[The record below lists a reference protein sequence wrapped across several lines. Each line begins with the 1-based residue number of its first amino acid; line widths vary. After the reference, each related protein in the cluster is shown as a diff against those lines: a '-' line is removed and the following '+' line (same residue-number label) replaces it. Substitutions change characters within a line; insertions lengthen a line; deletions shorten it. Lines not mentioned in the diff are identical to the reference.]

1 MNLNL
6 FARDLQRNLRK
17 FLIWTI
23 SIIALNVF
31 TAAMYDSIAGST
43 QSLQLF
49 LKMYPEALM
58 KAFGMDATSW
68 SNVLGFYATYFVF
81 YILLS
86 GGIFAITFGMD
97 ILGTEESKRTAEF
110 LYTRPLTR
118 TEIYISK
125 AATAVT
131 DLLLF
136 NLANYLCAWI
146 TLTVIAPEGFSFR
159 NLTILHT
166 YGMLFCFMFCGIG
179 LLVASLIKRGKSSLF
194 AGIGVVMLM
203 YFYDALVKTT
213 KNYDSLG
220 YLTPYR
226 FVPLNAASD
235 SYGFTAGSLVY
246 FLAIAVGSLVAGL
259 LFFRKKDIY
268 V

>member
-179 LLVASLIKRGKSSLF
+179 LLVASLI
-194 AGIGVVMLM
+194 
-203 YFYDALVKTT
+203 
-213 KNYDSLG
+213 
-220 YLTPYR
+220 TPYR